1 MKHDIP
7 FHPVNDLL
15 DWTHPEDLKAF
26 KKDLKNFVYTKK
38 GEVKKDLL
46 KHPSKLKP
54 EEFIRCT
61 VSQFQSAHRLDA
73 YMSFRSFTEFPPD
86 GKDKDGNGYGLDPR
100 FYIDGFKKNCFEFF
114 GIKCCECCGEI
125 IEDTKNPDAYE
136 RFCKYE
142 KEIGLGHK
150 DWPWPDGPVFGKRT
164 LH

>member
-1 MKHDIP
+1 MKQDSELHQ
-7 FHPVNDLL
+7 VNNNLS
-15 DWTHPEDLKAF
+15 WAHPEDLKDYE
-26 KKDLKNFVYTKK
+26 KGLRNFVYTKK
-38 GEVKKDLL
+38 GKVKKYLL
-46 KHPSKLKP
+46 KDVDKLNVKAEP
-54 EEFIRCT
+54 ETFIKCL
-61 VSQFQSAHRLDA
+61 VKKFQNAHRLNA

-125 IEDTKNPDAYE
+125 IEDTKNPNAYK

-142 KEIGLGHK
+142 RGIKS
-150 DWPWPDGPVFGKRT
+150 DQPT